1 MSCRLCVKLDKIQS
15 EHKTIPKRAQMVDPA
30 SQNPDLPSGVATP
43 VHHTSVGRPHTVI
56 IRRYRFVG
64 GCWVWC
70 YPRADRFITPRLPAR
85 SPAPPSPAASRP

>member
-1 MSCRLCVKLDKIQS
+1 
-15 EHKTIPKRAQMVDPA
+15 MVDPA

-70 YPRADRFITPRLPAR
+70 
-85 SPAPPSPAASRP
+85 